1 MTQTVI
7 DYAKEMK
14 RLSVSPEDVKQTVEL
29 LEALP
34 QVKVDFENPTVELE
48 KKIHLIEM
56 ISIFSQRS
64 WKPIMRNY
72 AR

>member
-56 ISIFSQRS
+56 IFQSRLGIFWSF
-64 WKPIMRNY
+64 Y
-72 AR
+72 ARSS

>member
-34 QVKVDFENPTVELE
+34 QVKVDFELSLIHISEPT
-48 KKIHLIEM
+48 
-56 ISIFSQRS
+56 R
-64 WKPIMRNY
+64 PY
-72 AR
+72 

>member
-48 KKIHLIEM
+48 KLSLIHI
-56 ISIFSQRS
+56 
-64 WKPIMRNY
+64 
-72 AR
+72 

>member
-34 QVKVDFENPTVELE
+34 QVKVDFENPTGEE
-48 KKIHLIEM
+48 DSFDRDDFPK
-56 ISIFSQRS
+56 
-64 WKPIMRNY
+64 
-72 AR
+72 AD

>member
-34 QVKVDFENPTVELE
+34 QVKVDFENPTVELGE
-48 KKIHLIEM
+48 EDSFDRDDFPK
-56 ISIFSQRS
+56 
-64 WKPIMRNY
+64 
-72 AR
+72 AD

>member
-34 QVKVDFENPTVELE
+34 QVKVDFE
-48 KKIHLIEM
+48 IFWSFYAIIM